1 MGRPKKNTEAKKS
14 TEIVETKNTEPKCM
28 SARAYQNQMD
38 KKEEE
43 NKEKPLIIHIPLAY
57 TYGMHIPIFDID
69 VHIVKNM
76 NMAFRV
82 SFNASKY
89 EWYAIYEINN
99 LVTLYIGS
107 LQDSDGNYYGLIFP
121 SSY

>member
-14 TEIVETKNTEPKCM
+14 TEIVETKDTEPKCM

-43 NKEKPLIIHIPLAY
+43 NKGKPLIIHVPLAY

-69 VHIVKNM
+69 VHIVKDIKT
-76 NMAFRV
+76 AFHV

-89 EWYAIYEINN
+89 EWQAIYEINN

-107 LQDSDGNYYGLIFP
+107 LQDSDGNYYGLILP
-121 SSY
+121 SHY